1 MCKGEKFMNKK
12 IVVSILIFILLI
24 VGLLIGFTFFGSK
37 NDTNINN
44 NENNGNSGSIND
56 STNND
61 TSNKMGTKVAVIYF
75 SATGNTKKV
84 ASYINEEVNGTL
96 IEIEA
101 SDSYTADDLNY
112 NNSNSRCNIEHN
124 DNKTR
129 PGIKNKIDISSYD
142 TIYLGYPIW
151 WNDAPRIIYTFLDT
165 YDLTNKR
172 VILFATAAS
181 SSIENS
187 MSNLKNYQKNVN
199 FVTGKRL
206 SVSKIEV
213 SNWIKDL
220 NS

>member
-1 MCKGEKFMNKK
+1 M
-12 IVVSILIFILLI
+12 
-24 VGLLIGFTFFGSK
+24 
-37 NDTNINN
+37 
-44 NENNGNSGSIND
+44 
-56 STNND
+56 NND
-61 TSNKMGTKVAVIYF
+61 TDSKLENKVAIIYF
-75 SATGNTKKV
+75 SATGNTKEV
-84 ASYINEEVNGTL
+84 ASYIQEEVNGTL

-101 SDSYTADDLNY
+101 QNSYTADDLNY
-112 NNSNSRCNIEHN
+112 NNSNSRCNMEHN
-124 DNKTR
+124 DDKAR

-172 VILFATAAS
+172 VILFATSAS
-181 SSIENS
+181 SGIENS

-206 SVSKIEV
+206 SVSKTEV
-213 SNWIKDL
+213 SNWFKDL

>member
-1 MCKGEKFMNKK
+1 MNKK
-12 IVVSILIFILLI
+12 IVTSVFIMILL
-24 VGLLIGFTFFGSK
+24 VIGISICFSFFGNKKNNNTSNSVNGNNSSK
-37 NDTNINN
+37 NDNTNHDTDSRL
-44 NENNGNSGSIND
+44 EN
-56 STNND
+56 
-61 TSNKMGTKVAVIYF
+61 KVAVIYF
-75 SATGNTKKV
+75 SATGNTKEV
-84 ASYINEEVNGTL
+84 ASYILEEVNGTL

-101 SDSYTADDLNY
+101 QDSYTTDDINY

-124 DNKTR
+124 DNEAR

-172 VILFATAAS
+172 VILFATSAS
-181 SSIENS
+181 SGIENS
-187 MSNLKNYQKNVN
+187 MNNLKNYQKNVN

-206 SVSKIEV
+206 SVSKTEV
-213 SNWIKDL
+213 SNWIKEL